1 MKKVFIILAT
11 IASLASCKKED
22 AGNNNN
28 GNGNNNNSNNNNNNT
43 NNNTPLS
50 EAWRIGEARF
60 EQVGGSEHVG
70 NMSGQQTFYF
80 YNNSLASS
88 ATSSL
93 RLTFTVDDDFERIG
107 GYFAPPAGFYPIVEG
122 TVTRGAIAVRAT
134 EKTDNGTLHTIANAT
149 ETNAPDSLKVQV
161 IRDGDKVK
169 IIVPKIT
176 AHRGANENGT
186 EATTIEANVIKSP
199 N

>member
-22 AGNNNN
+22 AENNNN

-60 EQVGGSEHVG
+60 EQVRSGVG

-80 YNNSLASS
+80 YNNSLESG
-88 ATSSL
+88 ATSIL
-93 RLTFTVDDDFERIG
+93 HLTFAVYDDFERVG
-107 GYFAPPAGFYPIVEG
+107 GYFAPPVGFYPVVEG

-161 IRDGDKVK
+161 IRDGDNVK
-169 IIVPKIT
+169 IIVPKLT
-176 AHRGANENGT
+176 AHRGADENGT